1 MANIGVMI
9 GVNRSTDFREAF
21 REAKDLGLESCQIS
35 IWDPTLY
42 TDETA
47 EKIRAALDEVGF
59 SISLLWAGFSGPC
72 EWNFTA
78 GPDTIG
84 LVPPAYRGFRTQEM
98 LAASAFAEKIGVT
111 DIATHVGFIPEN
123 PSDPN
128 YPGLVACL
136 RYICRVLQSRGQNF
150 LFETGQETPVTVLR
164 TIEAIGTGNAFINF
178 DTANVILYGKG
189 SAVDAVRVFGKYVRN
204 THIKDGFYPTE
215 GTQLGREVKVGDG
228 LANLPEVMR
237 LLKEC
242 GYEGPWTIEREISGE
257 QQKKDIAETAELIR
271 RTLASLA

>member
-9 GVNRSTDFREAF
+9 GVNRQTDFLSAF
-21 REAKDLGLESCQIS
+21 GEAKAIGLESCQIS
-35 IWDPTLY
+35 MWDPTMY

-47 EKIRAALDEVGF
+47 EKIRTAMKETGLTV
-59 SISLLWAGFSGPC
+59 SLLWAGFSGPC

-84 LVPPAYRGFRTQEM
+84 LVPPSYRGFRTKEM
-98 LAASAFAEKIGVT
+98 LAASEFAEKIGVT

-136 RYICRVLQSRGQNF
+136 RYICRVLKSRGQNF

-178 DTANVILYGKG
+178 DTGNVILYGKG

-215 GTQLGREVKVGDG
+215 GTQLGCEVKVGEG

-257 QQKKDIAETAELIR
+257 QQKKDIIETADLIR
-271 RTLASLA
+271 SILAAL